1 MFTFYSDLFFWYVLF
16 VFIHVQWY
24 ILWLLQVKHKVCYKP
39 FFCVQL
45 NGRGVGKIIAL
56 GAVAMDAVS
65 VTGTETSEI
74 VVVCAPG
81 VSICVVVVVSVTGT
95 GACVVVVASVTGTI
109 VCAIVVVSVDGTG
122 VGVMVVI
129 FETVTIPVEIVVA
142 CVTGTGFVVGATGGK
157 VLCWVELVVDVW
169 LVNVVASVVG
179 TIVDI
184 PWVVAELVGG
194 AAVDGGRKVVH

>member
-65 VTGTETSEI
+65 VTGAETSEI
-74 VVVCAPG
+74 VVVCVPG
-81 VSICVVVVVSVTGT
+81 VSTCVVVVVSVTGT